1 MKRVSP
7 PVRRLLLQD
16 GNADMKQE
24 NVETIKHVADGVA
37 AVTAIG
43 TVMQFLP
50 AVAALF
56 TIVWTGMRI
65 TEMIAGKPF
74 AELIRRKKDAIDE

>member
-1 MKRVSP
+1 M
-7 PVRRLLLQD
+7 
-16 GNADMKQE
+16 NQE
-24 NVETIKHVADGVA
+24 NAEIAKHVADGVA

-43 TVMQFLP
+43 TLMQMLP

-65 TEMIAGKPF
+65 AEMITGKKF
-74 AELIRRKKDAIDE
+74 HELLRRKKNAVDE